1 MKQRFSLVWLCT
13 ACLLATSHASAQPAA
28 DYPMRPVRMVVPFA
42 QGCTSGLV
50 SRRPACGQDVGA
62 AGFYRVAAVSS
73 ESYPSRPV
81 RMVVPFAPGGASDLV
96 ARMISPK
103 LSQELGQQIVV
114 DNRGGASGNIGV
126 EMAARATPDGYTI
139 LLGNIGTM
147 AINPALYPKFP
158 IRPVRD
164 FIGVTQVVDV
174 PTALAAH
181 PSVPVATVKEFIEY
195 AKARPG
201 KLNFGSAGAGS
212 NGRLE
217 MEFFMRTA
225 GINLVHIPYKGGAG
239 PATTAL
245 LGGEV
250 QTAFVTLS
258 SVIAHVKAGKLKVLG
273 VAAPRRVAAAPDTQ
287 TMAEAGFPG
296 MTSGSW
302 QGVYVPSGTPRAVV
316 NRLHAVIIRVM
327 SDPAVVKRL
336 NDSGVEVVTSKSPQD
351 FAGFMQHQTE
361 HWAKLVKE
369 VGVVGE

>member
-1 MKQRFSLVWLCT
+1 MFTAKSIFVSLSFV
-13 ACLLATSHASAQPAA
+13 ACLQVGDAVHAD
-28 DYPMRPVRMVVPFA
+28 DYPARSVRMII
-42 QGCTSGLV
+42 
-50 SRRPACGQDVGA
+50 
-62 AGFYRVAAVSS
+62 
-73 ESYPSRPV
+73 
-81 RMVVPFAPGGASDLV
+81 PFAPGGASDLV

-103 LSQELGQQIVV
+103 LIQELGQQVVV

-126 EMAARATPDGYTI
+126 EMAARATPDGYTL

-158 IRPVRD
+158 VRPVRD

-174 PTALAAH
+174 PTALAVH
-181 PSVPVATVKEFIEY
+181 PSVPVATVKEFIDY

-217 MEFFMRTA
+217 MEFFMRAA

-239 PATTAL
+239 PASAAL

-250 QTAFVTLS
+250 HAAFVTLS
-258 SVIAHVKAGKLKVLG
+258 SFLTHARAGKVKILG

-287 TMAEAGFPG
+287 TMAEAGFSG
-296 MTSGSW
+296 MTTGSW
-302 QGVYVPSGTPRAVV
+302 QGVYVPAGTPRAIVNQLYAVV
-316 NRLHAVIIRVM
+316 TRVM
-327 SDPAVVKRL
+327 NDPEVMKRL
-336 NDSGVEVVTSKSPQD
+336 NDSGVEVVISKSPQD

-361 HWAKLVKE
+361 HWAKLVKD
-369 VGVVGE
+369 VGVVAE

>member
-1 MKQRFSLVWLCT
+1 MARRSEMQTLKWYALFALIVFNGGSL
-13 ACLLATSHASAQPAA
+13 PALGA
-28 DYPMRPVRMVVPFA
+28 DDYPTRSVRMI
-42 QGCTSGLV
+42 
-50 SRRPACGQDVGA
+50 
-62 AGFYRVAAVSS
+62 
-73 ESYPSRPV
+73 
-81 RMVVPFAPGGASDLV
+81 VPFAPGGASDLV

-147 AINPALYPKFP
+147 AINPALYPKFSV
-158 IRPVRD
+158 RPVRD

-174 PTALAAH
+174 PTALAVH
-181 PSVPVATVKEFIEY
+181 PSVPVATVKEFIDY

-201 KLNFGSAGAGS
+201 KLNYGSAGAGS

-217 MEFFMRTA
+217 MEFFMRAA

-239 PATTAL
+239 PASAAL

-250 QTAFVTLS
+250 QAAFVTLS
-258 SVIAHVKAGKLKVLG
+258 SFLTQAKAGKVKILG
-273 VAAPRRVAAAPDTQ
+273 VAAPRRVVAAPDTQ

-302 QGVYVPSGTPRAVV
+302 QGVYVPAGTPRAIVNKLYAVV
-316 NRLHAVIIRVM
+316 TRVM
-327 SDPAVVKRL
+327 NDPDVTRRL
-336 NDSGVEVVTSKSPQD
+336 NDGGVEVVISKSPQD
-351 FAGFMQHQTE
+351 FTGFMETQTE
-361 HWAKLVKE
+361 RWAKLVKE
-369 VGVVGE
+369 VGIVGE